1 LLPIPRPMTNGGR
14 YPGSL
19 ESGAL
24 RGALW
29 EGKSWLARMWRKG
42 LQTSAARVDD
52 GKGIRERLKEGSP
65 RQRVLRSGSLD
76 LRNSLLPSGDWYGR
90 ESLPGNFVT
99 CCPPRAITERWR
111 VGGAYSQSG
120 GAPHGQR
127 EGAFIQA
134 SGTGKG
140 AQLEGVL
147 AGRVVLQKS
156 VGDVGP
162 REATPGCP
170 H

>member
-1 LLPIPRPMTNGGR
+1 
-14 YPGSL
+14 
-19 ESGAL
+19 
-24 RGALW
+24 
-29 EGKSWLARMWRKG
+29 LARMWRKG

-76 LRNSLLPSGDWYGR
+76 LRNTSSSPDDRQGR
-90 ESLPGNFVT
+90 EPLHGNFVT
-99 CCPPRAITERWR
+99 CCPPRAIAERR
-111 VGGAYSQSG
+111 RAGGAHSQSG

-140 AQLEGVL
+140 TELEGVL

-162 REATPGCP
+162 REATAGCP